1 MLTQLRGTGA
11 EPEGLPSRQ
20 ADCRLQDVQ
29 PAQVLHALA
38 SHARLSPLPW
48 RDVTA
53 PYHDARVTPSPTS
66 SSTSPTSFISTTLSS
81 LLLGSG
87 VGVTVCIMNYLL
99 CQIPLFV
106 VALSLSLS
114 LFLSTALALARSLSL
129 FLSTA
134 LALARARALP
144 LSLAL
149 SRSRSRS
156 LALSPSPSL
165 SLSLSLSCARA
176 LLSLS
181 PSLDRSTLRCLPY
194 RQGSYE
200 YDWHTIV
207 FVV

>member
-11 EPEGLPSRQ
+11 EPEVLPSRQ

-114 LFLSTALALARSLSL
+114 FSLLLSLSRA
-129 FLSTA
+129 LSPSFS
-134 LALARARALP
+134 LLLSLSRARAL
-144 LSLAL
+144 SL
-149 SRSRSRS
+149 SRSRS
-156 LALSPSPSL
+156 LALAHAHSLSLPRPL
-165 SLSLSLSCARA
+165 SLSLSLLRARA
-176 LLSLS
+176 PLSLAL
-181 PSLDRSTLRCLPY
+181 PRS
-194 RQGSYE
+194 
-200 YDWHTIV
+200 
-207 FVV
+207 

>member
-11 EPEGLPSRQ
+11 EPEVLPSRQ

-87 VGVTVCIMNYLL
+87 VGVTVCIMNSLL

-114 LFLSTALALARSLSL
+114 FSLLLSLS
-129 FLSTA
+129 
-134 LALARARALP
+134 RARAL
-144 LSLAL
+144 SL
-149 SRSRSRS
+149 SRSRS
-156 LALSPSPSL
+156 LALAHAHSLSLPRPL